1 MLEGGISTGQ
11 ELLREG
17 LATNNVEEALLI
29 LVYIIS
35 GWLWLR
41 KMNYSNQMFIATAKL
56 SHL

>member
-29 LVYIIS
+29 LVCILLVV
-35 GWLWLR
+35 GFGFG
-41 KMNYSNQMFIATAKL
+41 K
-56 SHL
+56 